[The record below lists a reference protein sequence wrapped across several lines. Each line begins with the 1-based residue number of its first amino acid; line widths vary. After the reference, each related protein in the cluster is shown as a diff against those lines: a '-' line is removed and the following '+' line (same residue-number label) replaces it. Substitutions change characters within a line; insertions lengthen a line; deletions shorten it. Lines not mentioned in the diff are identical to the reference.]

1 MIDQQTA
8 KVRSSI
14 TQYVQKSGVVETT
27 DNVRDSLSTTAFI
40 QSLAISVELYGM
52 QADILPWKSLAVIP
66 LPKCLG
72 TSDLPIQVPD
82 LFVLLS
88 PEFWRVFSLWVAT
101 SVALPVVC
109 SYLFNLTLKAKHGG
123 VRHAKNLQLAAQYDP
138 LSYNIAKALV
148 AWLVYAQGV
157 RLGGWVNAESVAKLE
172 AALPGGHQG
181 VLIGAGIGVLTTI
194 YEAVLRK

>member
-1 MIDQQTA
+1 
-8 KVRSSI
+8 
-14 TQYVQKSGVVETT
+14 
-27 DNVRDSLSTTAFI
+27 
-40 QSLAISVELYGM
+40 M